1 MTKKNV
7 FFLFSGQSRTS
18 PFKKNKRKRCLE
30 ILNSYNKYIFTQEF
44 KSKYNY
50 QVFISTDDIH
60 LSDTINYFSKVN
72 IGNIHLLDTNYYY
85 KNICSKI
92 KDVSF
97 YLNSYNK
104 KDFGVCRKYDNSIY
118 QHHKILDCYNMIR
131 NSEQFDNVDYIV
143 RLRLDIKINK
153 DISSLITKLETNSNL
168 QIILGWDKAAIGK
181 PEIMDCY
188 CTGLENNYGNYHYN
202 VIIPKELPVMKDYHI
217 KDKKRWTYAPERQLF
232 EMLFEYC
239 NNNNLDINNAISN
252 EHDHRSKFA
261 ITMTRTAARG
271 RARVASGR
279 FRSDGSLLLRVRRH
293 RRHVFLMLRPF
304 HGLPRIF

>member
-1 MTKKNV
+1 MTKKTV

-18 PFKKNKRKRCLE
+18 PFSIKNEMKRSLE

-44 KSKYNY
+44 KGKYNY

-60 LSDTINYFSKVN
+60 LSDTINYFSEEN

-85 KNICSKI
+85 KNICSKV
-92 KDVSF
+92 KDDSF

-143 RLRLDIKINK
+143 RLRFDIKINK

-168 QIILGWDKAAIGK
+168 QIILGFDLFAIGK

-188 CTGLENNYGNYHYN
+188 CTGLENNYGNYDYN

-217 KDKKRWTYAPERQLF
+217 MDKNRWTYAPERQLF

-239 NNNNLDINNAISN
+239 NNNNLDINNAISA
-252 EHDHRSKFA
+252 FA
-261 ITMTRTAARG
+261 KTEEMSSIIR
-271 RARVASGR
+271 
-279 FRSDGSLLLRVRRH
+279 
-293 RRHVFLMLRPF
+293 
-304 HGLPRIF
+304 

>member
-1 MTKKNV
+1 MTKKKV
-7 FFLFSGQSRTS
+7 IFLFSGQSRTS
-18 PFKKNKRKRCLE
+18 PFSIKNKKKRCLE

-60 LSDTINYFSKVN
+60 LSDTINYFSKEN

-85 KNICSKI
+85 KNICSKVT
-92 KDVSF
+92 DVSF

-104 KDFGVCRKYDNSIY
+104 KDFGVCWKYNNSIY

-143 RLRLDIKINK
+143 RLRFDIKINK

-168 QIILGWDKAAIGK
+168 QIILSSDLVAIGK

-202 VIIPKELPVMKDYHI
+202 VIIPKELSVMKDYNI
-217 KDKKRWTYAPERQLF
+217 IEKNRWTYAPETQLF

-252 EHDHRSKFA
+252 ENFA
-261 ITMTRTAARG
+261 IIMR
-271 RARVASGR
+271 
-279 FRSDGSLLLRVRRH
+279 
-293 RRHVFLMLRPF
+293 
-304 HGLPRIF
+304 